1 MVDERYVGRFVVGLE
16 VSCLLGHP
24 VKCMTGTLV
33 ASILHTMQP
42 MAYPN
47 RDVRGDSLLERG
59 ILGIGE
65 RLELLAGVVL
75 AVSAFTGWYS
85 GPGEGVKVS
94 IIGWNTGYAGKLV
107 FFLGLAAVIVVVLRE
122 VGVTLPAAFPESLV
136 TIGLGA
142 AATILVLVRVFS
154 IPDDFFFA
162 GRGIGI
168 WISLVAAIGVIIA
181 GLLEASEEL

>member
-1 MVDERYVGRFVVGLE
+1 M
-16 VSCLLGHP
+16 
-24 VKCMTGTLV
+24 
-33 ASILHTMQP
+33 LHTMQP
-42 MAYPN
+42 MSYPHG
-47 RDVRGDSLLERG
+47 DVRADSLLERG
-59 ILGIGE
+59 ILGVGE

-94 IIGWNTGYAGKLV
+94 VMGWNTGYAGKIV

-122 VGVTLPAAFPESLV
+122 VGVTLPAAVPESLI
-136 TIGLGA
+136 TIAIGA
-142 AATILVLVRVFS
+142 VATILVLVRIFS

-162 GRGIGI
+162 SRGIGI

>member
-1 MVDERYVGRFVVGLE
+1 M
-16 VSCLLGHP
+16 
-24 VKCMTGTLV
+24 
-33 ASILHTMQP
+33 LHTMQP
-42 MAYPN
+42 MAYPD
-47 RDVRGDSLLERG
+47 RDLRGESLLERG
-59 ILGIGE
+59 MLGVGE

-94 IIGWNTGYAGKLV
+94 VTGWNTGVAGKIV
-107 FFLGLAAVIVVVLRE
+107 FFLGVAAVIVVVLRE
-122 VGVTLPAAFPESLV
+122 VGVTLPAAFPESLI
-136 TIGLGA
+136 TIALGS
-142 AATILVLVRVFS
+142 AATIIVLIRVFS

-168 WISLVAAIGVIIA
+168 WISLAAAIGVIVA